1 MQLESELGG
10 FGKLTIYFLMFAL
23 MIIAGGLF
31 YSSIISEN
39 TTVSANNLNST
50 LGIYDALYYDSEG
63 LEMTSQNLNEKI
75 QTGGAAE
82 SGNAEIIINNA
93 YDALKLFGRIPT
105 ILGSTITNSGKLIT
119 DTFGANVLWL
129 TSLTTLT
136 IMILT
141 SLFLWNAAT
150 GRQP

>member
-1 MQLESELGG
+1 MNLENELGG
-10 FGKLTIYFLMFAL
+10 FGKLTIYFIMFCI
-23 MIIAGGLF
+23 MIIGSGLF

-39 TTVSANNLNST
+39 TSVTTENLNST
-50 LGIYDALYYDSEG
+50 LGIYDALYYDSES
-63 LEMTSQNLNEKI
+63 LSMTSQNLNTKI

-105 ILGSTITNSGKLIT
+105 ILGSTISNSGTLIT
-119 DTFGANVLWL
+119 RTFGANVLWL
-129 TSLTTLT
+129 TSLITLT
-136 IMILT
+136 IMLLT
-141 SLFLWNAAT
+141 ALFLWNAAT